1 MKIQKKKKHK
11 IKFVMW
17 ELRDGHSD
25 SDRLL
30 KYYIDEICS

>member
-1 MKIQKKKKHK
+1 
-11 IKFVMW
+11 MW

-30 KYYIDEICS
+30 KYYIDEICSWPTHKDKSNWFYSV